1 MSSKKYYIN
10 NDVEVEE
17 LAAKL
22 SKTIIL
28 DRDDENNIK
37 KAETATPS
45 LSPPR
50 ICDVR
55 SFDDQIGKICQSLFH
70 TLTSKQLEATY
81 QRCLAIDLQHAGIK
95 VLAQEREIKLQYK
108 GRDVGTRRAD
118 IVLQTPLD
126 KQWVVLEL
134 KALQNLTSEHMKQLE
149 FYMYHF
155 EIDIGYLINF
165 PTDRGFPDLPSNAAT
180 YRQTILSGGDIMLSD
195 RNLRGRHTNA
205 QVQIIKV
212 ERVITKEQSQSA
224 QIVTDATLVLS
235 SAQPTIVCPVGRTTS
250 GTFVVPIA
258 KKTGEPCKLCT
269 RYQSYCR
276 YHKLIKY

>member
-37 KAETATPS
+37 KAETTP
-45 LSPPR
+45 LFPPR
-50 ICDVR
+50 ICDVK
-55 SFDDQIGKICQSLFH
+55 SFDDQIGQICQSLFH

-81 QRCLAIDLQHAGIK
+81 QRCLAIDLQHAGIE

-180 YRQTILSGGDIMLSD
+180 YRQTILSGGGIMLSD
-195 RNLRGRHTNA
+195 RNIRARHANA

-212 ERVITKEQSQSA
+212 ERVITNEQSQSA
-224 QIVTDATLVLS
+224 QIVTDATPVLS
-235 SAQPTIVCPVGRTTS
+235 SAQSSLFAPYLGRTTS
-250 GTFVVPIA
+250 DTFVVPIA
-258 KKTGEPCKLCT
+258 KTTGEPCKVCT
-269 RYQSYCR
+269 RNQSYCR
-276 YHKLIKY
+276 NHKPNYKY